1 MQGWPTSLLEV
12 KSRVG
17 VVALLVGVGALWV
30 TATAAPSAVFATPP
44 AGSTTTTIQ
53 GDGGAVDAPIVGKL
67 ADPADAPA
75 PATRGSSIQE
85 TPTLPPPPTE
95 EPTTT
100 VQLAPPDTGVPFASG
115 AGRRVVYS
123 KNQMRVWIVDGN
135 NVTVRTYRVSGRFGQ
150 PDPGTYQ
157 VFSRST
163 FTCNIDHPNICMRF
177 MVRFAKGPQGDN
189 IGFHEIPKRDGV
201 PVQSDAQL
209 GQALSGGC
217 VRQATADAEYMWAFA
232 GIGTTVVVTD

>member
-1 MQGWPTSLLEV
+1 
-12 KSRVG
+12 
-17 VVALLVGVGALWV
+17 VALLVSSVALWV
-30 TATAAPSAVFATPP
+30 SAAAPSTIVSAVPP
-44 AGSTTTTIQ
+44 TTTTTSSTTTTVV
-53 GDGGAVDAPIVGKL
+53 DGGAVDAPL
-67 ADPADAPA
+67 ASNIAPADAPA

-100 VQLAPPDTGVPFASG
+100 ALIAPPDTGVPFLSG
-115 AGRRVVYS
+115 VGRRVVYS
-123 KNQMRVWIVDGN
+123 KNQMRVWIVDSN

-150 PDPGTYQ
+150 PNPGVYQ

-177 MVRFAKGPQGDN
+177 MVRFAHGPLGDN

-201 PVQSDAQL
+201 PIQSDAQL

-217 VRQATADAEYMWAFA
+217 VRQSTADALFMWDFA

>member
-1 MQGWPTSLLEV
+1 M
-12 KSRVG
+12 KSRVR
-17 VVALLVGVGALWV
+17 VVALLVSGVALWV
-30 TATAAPSAVFATPP
+30 SAAAPSSVVSAVPP
-44 AGSTTTTIQ
+44 TTSTTSTTSTTVV
-53 GDGGAVDAPIVGKL
+53 DGGAVDAPI
-67 ADPADAPA
+67 ASNIAPADAPA

-100 VQLAPPDTGVPFASG
+100 ELIAPPDTGVPYLSG
-115 AGRRVVYS
+115 FGRRVVYS
-123 KNQMRVWIVDGN
+123 KNQMRVWIVDSN

-150 PDPGTYQ
+150 PNPGVYQ

-177 MVRFAKGPQGDN
+177 MVRFAHGPLGDN

-201 PVQSDAQL
+201 PIQSDAQL

-217 VRQATADAEYMWAFA
+217 VRQSTADALYMWDFA

>member
-1 MQGWPTSLLEV
+1 MGAAALPSTSAIALTDPT
-12 KSRVG
+12 
-17 VVALLVGVGALWV
+17 
-30 TATAAPSAVFATPP
+30 T
-44 AGSTTTTIQ
+44 TTTTIA
-53 GDGGAVDAPIVGKL
+53 GDGGDVNAPV
-67 ADPADAPA
+67 ASNVAAADAPA

-95 EPTTT
+95 ESTTT
-100 VQLAPPDTGVPFASG
+100 LPPAPPNTGVPYLSG

-150 PDPGTYQ
+150 PTPGTYQ
-157 VFSRST
+157 VFSRSS

-177 MVRFAKGPQGDN
+177 MVRFAHGPKGDN
-189 IGFHEIPKRDGV
+189 IGFHEIPKDNGV
-201 PVQSDAQL
+201 PIEADSQL

-217 VRQATADAEYMWAFA
+217 VRQATADAMFMWDFA

>member
-1 MQGWPTSLLEV
+1 MPGLPTSLLNV
-12 KSRVG
+12 KLRVG
-17 VVALLVGVGALWV
+17 VVALVVGMAALWV
-30 TATAAPSAVFATPP
+30 SAAIPGAVSAIPP
-44 AGSTTTTIQ
+44 ATTTTTIA
-53 GDGGAVDAPIVGKL
+53 GDFGPVDAPIASNV
-67 ADPADAPA
+67 APADAA
-75 PATRGSSIQE
+75 VPATRGSSIQE
-85 TPTLPPPPTE
+85 TPTLPPPPTD

-100 VQLAPPDTGVPFASG
+100 EVVAPPDTGVPFASG

-123 KNQMRVWIVDGN
+123 KNQMRVWIVDDS

-150 PDPGTYQ
+150 PTPGTYH

-177 MVRFAKGPQGDN
+177 MVRFAHGPLGDN

-201 PVQSDAQL
+201 PIEADSQL

-217 VRQATADAEYMWAFA
+217 VRQATADAMFMWDFA

>member
-1 MQGWPTSLLEV
+1 MRKRPTSLLKV
-12 KSRVG
+12 KSRVR
-17 VVALLVGVGALWV
+17 VVALLVGVGALCV
-30 TATAAPSAVFATPP
+30 TAAAFPSIASAGTP
-44 AGSTTTTIQ
+44 ASTTTTIE
-53 GDGGAVDAPIVGKL
+53 GDGGAVDAPIVTYI
-67 ADPADAPA
+67 AAPADAPA
-75 PATRGSSIQE
+75 SATRGSSIQE

-100 VQLAPPDTGVPFASG
+100 AVQAPPDTGVPYASG

-123 KNQMRVWIVDGN
+123 KNQMRVWIVDDN

-150 PDPGTYQ
+150 PNPGTYH

-163 FTCNIDHPNICMRF
+163 YTCNIDHPNICMRF

>member
-1 MQGWPTSLLEV
+1 M
-12 KSRVG
+12 KSRVR
-17 VVALLVGVGALWV
+17 VAALLVGVGALWV
-30 TATAAPSAVFATPP
+30 TAAALPSVVSATTPP
-44 AGSTTTTIQ
+44 STTTTVV
-53 GDGGAVDAPIVGKL
+53 DAPVDAPIASNV
-67 ADPADAPA
+67 AAAADAIA
-75 PATRGSSIQE
+75 AATRGSSIQE

-100 VQLAPPDTGVPFASG
+100 QVVAPPDTGVPYLSG
-115 AGRRVVYS
+115 VGRRVVYS
-123 KNQMRVWIVDGN
+123 KNQMRVWIVDGSN
-135 NVTVRTYRVSGRFGQ
+135 MTVRTYRVSGRFGQ

-157 VFSRST
+157 VFSRSA

-177 MVRFAKGPQGDN
+177 MVRFAHGPLGDN

-217 VRQATADAEYMWAFA
+217 VRQATADALFMWDFA
-232 GIGTTVVVTD
+232 SIGTTVVVTD

>member
-1 MQGWPTSLLEV
+1 
-12 KSRVG
+12 
-17 VVALLVGVGALWV
+17 LV
-30 TATAAPSAVFATPP
+30 
-44 AGSTTTTIQ
+44 
-53 GDGGAVDAPIVGKL
+53 
-67 ADPADAPA
+67 
-75 PATRGSSIQE
+75 
-85 TPTLPPPPTE
+85 
-95 EPTTT
+95 
-100 VQLAPPDTGVPFASG
+100 APPDTGVPALSG

-123 KNQMRVWIVDGN
+123 KNQMRVWIVDSN

-150 PDPGTYQ
+150 PSPGVYQ

-177 MVRFAKGPQGDN
+177 MVRFAHGPLGDN

-201 PVQSDAQL
+201 PIQSDAQL

-217 VRQATADAEYMWAFA
+217 VRQSTADALYMWDFA

>member
-1 MQGWPTSLLEV
+1 MREWPTSLLEV
-12 KSRVG
+12 KSRVR
-17 VVALLVGVGALWV
+17 VVALLVGIGALWV
-30 TATAAPSAVFATPP
+30 TAAAVPSPAAATPP
-44 AGSTTTTIQ
+44 ATTTTIA
-53 GDGGAVDAPIVGKL
+53 GDGGAVDVPI
-67 ADPADAPA
+67 ATNIAPADAPA
-75 PATRGSSIQE
+75 SATRGSSIQE

-100 VQLAPPDTGVPFASG
+100 VVVAPPDTGVPFASG

-123 KNQMRVWIVDGN
+123 KNRMRVWIVDAS

-150 PDPGTYQ
+150 PDPGTYH

-177 MVRFAKGPQGDN
+177 MVRFAQGPLGDN

-201 PVQSDAQL
+201 PVQSEAQL

-217 VRQATADAEYMWAFA
+217 VRQATADAEFMWAFA